1 MMTTMNDQAATTASA
16 QDILNAL
23 RAQRDQA
30 LDGLVMA
37 NAEISRLR
45 RRVGALEKELV
56 DLAEEKNELVDE
68 PSRGA

>member
-1 MMTTMNDQAATTASA
+1 MTTMNDQAATTASA